1 MNSSPSYLEIEVSGT
16 EPTWCVDGRPDYTK
30 QKGPQML
37 GAILHPI
44 LLAAVEKNIPF
55 NKEFVC
61 TAVHNLQ
68 DAGYTPGVHRGSH
81 KHPELGS
88 CDCGFADKMLTII
101 QTALQQR
108 EEITKRLNVI
118 YNDHEKTIGK
128 FDKTFAEI
136 IADAYDRLAHYSTT
150 NLALTGEELLHTVE
164 DEGATVED
172 VQGDHGEEV
181 AFVNLK
187 KNTTF
192 DTNKANQ
199 EGRQAFNLDLWAVI
213 EEAEKISVSPLFA
226 LGASLI
232 LYIATEMVL
241 VENKGKPP
249 LPVVLHA

>member
-1 MNSSPSYLEIEVSGT
+1 MEVAVTGT

-44 LLAAVEKNIPF
+44 LLSAIEKNTPF
-55 NKEFVC
+55 NKDFVC

-101 QTALQQR
+101 QTALQQKD
-108 EEITKRLNVI
+108 EIIKRLNVI
-118 YNDHEKTIGK
+118 YNDNEDIIGK
-128 FDKTFAEI
+128 FDKTFGEI
-136 IADAYDRLAHYSTT
+136 IQDAFGALERYSTD
-150 NLALTGEELLHTVE
+150 NLTLTGEALLHTIE

-172 VQGDHGEEV
+172 VQGDHGEAI
-181 AFVNLK
+181 AFVNLR

-199 EGRQAFNLDLWAVI
+199 EGRQAFNLDLWAVL
-213 EEAEKISVSPLFA
+213 EEAEKLGVSPLFA

-232 LYIATEMVL
+232 LYMATEMVL
-241 VENKGKPP
+241 VEAKGNPP
-249 LPVVLHA
+249 LPIALHA